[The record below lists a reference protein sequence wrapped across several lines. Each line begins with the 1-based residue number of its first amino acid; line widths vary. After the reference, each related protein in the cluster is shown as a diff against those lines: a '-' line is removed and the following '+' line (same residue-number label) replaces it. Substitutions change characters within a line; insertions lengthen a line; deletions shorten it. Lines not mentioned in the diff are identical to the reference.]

1 MSLVKKPR
9 MTERKRAANRRNQK
23 LSRGPKTAQGRANIR
38 DSHLRHGFYSKS
50 DEDALRALGENPEDF
65 REVLQGLRDS
75 RTAAAS
81 LEARLGERM
90 ARALWRM
97 ERADRMQEGHALRL
111 ARQQEAAREGRLH
124 MQMMR
129 LKMASRSWLWLAER
143 VARPRYL
150 TSHEDLNLMRRL
162 HKEGMVGEMSEVALA
177 LFYELREPGLPA
189 PGDPAFQDEEAQEQQ
204 RMVLNRIRD
213 IFGLGPAS
221 SDSANVAPGARPAG
235 RRPDEYK
242 DGGEGA
248 PPDSAAAEE
257 DPALAGDPLEAEGN
271 AAISEADHHPEISE
285 AQWEKREPVRQL
297 LENLLRRQVQLF
309 DDQHRTLMREVL
321 QGPSPQERAAEVTPT
336 HSNSPILQRMEDSNL
351 RQFARMANL
360 YVKVKRLNRK
370 MELE

>member
-9 MTERKRAANRRNQK
+9 MTERKRAADRRNQK
-23 LSRGPKTAQGRANIR
+23 LSHGPKTAQGRANIR
-38 DSHLRHGFYSKS
+38 DTHLRHGFYSKS
-50 DEDALRALGENPEDF
+50 EEDALRALGENPEDF

-111 ARQQEAAREGRLH
+111 ARQQEAGREGRVH

-129 LKMASRSWLWLAER
+129 LKMVSGNWQLLAER

-150 TSHEDLNLMRRL
+150 TTRQDLELMHHL
-162 HKEGMVGEMSEVALA
+162 HKEGVAGEMSEVALA
-177 LFYELREPGLPA
+177 LFYQLREPGLAP
-189 PGDPAFQDEEAQEQQ
+189 PGDPAFEDQEEEAK
-204 RMVLNRIRD
+204 RRRVMNKIRG
-213 IFGLGPAS
+213 IFGLDALPHE
-221 SDSANVAPGARPAG
+221 PTKRIPRARPG
-235 RRPDEYK
+235 PCEDED
-242 DGGEGA
+242 DGGGL
-248 PPDSAAAEE
+248 PVGRAAAGENPAPDCDPSGSEE
-257 DPALAGDPLEAEGN
+257 DAG
-271 AAISEADHHPEISE
+271 ISEADTNPAITEV
-285 AQWEKREPVRQL
+285 QWEKREPVRQL

-309 DDQHRTLMREVL
+309 DDQHRALMREVL

-360 YVKVKRLNRK
+360 YVKVKRLNMK